1 MKIEWTRWAIDQWL
15 EAFEYLEDGNPSAAR
30 RIAQS
35 IFEVVDMLADHPLAG
50 RAGKI
55 AGTREFAVPRSPFII
70 GYKVD
75 RALNMLTVIAVFDGR
90 RRWPKAF
97 PHQ

>member
-1 MKIEWTRWAIDQWL
+1 MKIEWTRWAIDRWL
-15 EAFEYLEDGNPSAAR
+15 ETFEHLETENASAAR

-50 RAGKI
+50 RVGKI

-70 GYKVD
+70 GYEVNRSSD
-75 RALNMLTVIAVFDGR
+75 TLTVLTVFDGR
-90 RRWPKAF
+90 RRWPKSF
-97 PHQ
+97 PRK